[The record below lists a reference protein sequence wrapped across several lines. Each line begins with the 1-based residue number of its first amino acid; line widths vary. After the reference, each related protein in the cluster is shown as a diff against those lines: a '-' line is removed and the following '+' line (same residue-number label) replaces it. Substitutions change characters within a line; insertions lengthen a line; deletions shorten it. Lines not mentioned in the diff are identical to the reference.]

1 MSNLTKTITYVLIG
15 SVILFLIGFLLKSS
29 LYIGAVILGVYL
41 VYKLYSI
48 IKEWIEEKNN
58 SIKKKKFEKEL
69 ESMKENRNTITFMD
83 AEIVRDPVK
92 VKNDYNE
99 NCDKVIDVEYKDL
112 DE

>member
-41 VYKLYSI
+41 VHKLYSI